1 MKLNYQVKR
10 IESGVRNL
18 SRKFTK
24 LKSSNL
30 TCDQKMAISIVKK
43 SIVNDTAT
51 LLVASLSHRKFIHL
65 NDMFIAIND
74 SIVEIANS
82 KYSYEIELPFKEMCD
97 INKCFNRT
105 LERTVRSWESNINNK
120 RARSLSEILQN
131 LS

>member
-30 TCDQKMAISIVKK
+30 TYDQKMAISIVKK